1 MSAETTGRTFP
12 LAEARRIAEHI
23 RATLA
28 SLCEQIDI
36 AGSVRRGRP
45 NCGDIDL
52 VLLLKEGQRDALE
65 KRVRQSANTRV
76 LKSGTQIMAFVL
88 HNGMQVDLY
97 FATPATSDFFSTT
110 PTNYGMRLLAM
121 TGSKEHNVKLAKL
134 AKSNGVHFHPY
145 KGLMRGGE
153 YVTVDYHHREAPGGE
168 YVNRREEYE
177 GGEVFASATEEE
189 IFAALGLPF
198 IPPAEREA

>member
-1 MSAETTGRTFP
+1 MSAETTGKAFP
-12 LAEARRIAEHI
+12 LAEARRYAEHI

-28 SLCEQIDI
+28 SLCDRIDI

-52 VLLLKEGQRDALE
+52 VLLPKEGQRDALE
-65 KRVRQSANTRV
+65 MRVRQSANTRV
-76 LKSGTQIMAFVL
+76 LKSGPQIMAFLL

-97 FATPATSDFFSTT
+97 FATPPTADFFTTT

-134 AKSNGVHFHPY
+134 AKSKGVHFHPY
-145 KGLMRGGE
+145 KGLMRGGS
-153 YVTVDYHHREAPGGE
+153 YHLVQPPDDGSEEWRTA
-168 YVNRREEYE
+168 REEYE

-189 IFAALGLPF
+189 IFAALGMPF
-198 IPPAEREA
+198 IPPEQREA